1 LTIKVNNDM
10 RKFIYLFFAVA
21 ALSSCKKYLDK
32 VPDDKLSGEDIF
44 KSWQTANKFL
54 SNVYSHMPDEFG
66 QRGGGQYNSSDD
78 YNNGGIWTGGSDEA
92 EFLWGFVRSNN
103 LNIGAWDATSDFVK
117 TYWTNYYQGIQG
129 ASTFIANADQI
140 SDLSDELKRRY
151 MAEARALRAI
161 YYYQLIRI
169 YGPVILMGED
179 PVDPNMNL
187 QTPRNSIDECVD
199 FITTELT
206 AAANDLP
213 VTPDDDAH
221 YGHVTKGVALA
232 YKAQALMYAASPLF
246 NGNTDYAGLKNKDGK
261 QLIGQAMDVNKWKV
275 AADAYRDFI
284 TTFVP
289 ATYNLYRSEDGN
301 PYKSCRDVLLKDWN
315 VEVIFSRKGSI
326 DSRQYELTPRH
337 DGAASGDVK
346 GGTGLAPTQR
356 MVDAFFMANGMSPV
370 LGYNSDGTPIV
381 NAASGYQLTGFTDFK
396 APSSNASLGSKST
409 FNQWVNREPRFYVN
423 ITYNRSNWLNPT
435 YPVETTLYRG
445 GNSGKKADGS
455 GGDYSVTGYVVR
467 KSMSTGAWNNG
478 NDHKLIVLRLA
489 EIYLGYAECLNE
501 AGYSANLNETLKYL
515 NLIRE
520 RAGIPQYGAGA
531 NALPVPAS
539 QAEMREAI
547 RKERRVELAFENSRF
562 FDVRRWKIAEQT
574 ENGPIWG
581 LDINATTEPGFYN
594 LTSFET
600 RVFSKKHYLF
610 PLPQSEIN
618 NDVELVQ
625 NTGW

>member
-1 LTIKVNNDM
+1 M
-10 RKFIYLFFAVA
+10 RKYIYLFFAVT

-32 VPDDKLSGEDIF
+32 VPDDKLSGKDIF
-44 KSWQTANKFL
+44 NSWQTANKFL
-54 SNVYSHMPDEFG
+54 SNVYSHIPDEFG

-103 LNIGAWDATSDFVK
+103 LNIGAWDATSDFVR

-129 ASTFIANADQI
+129 ASTFIANAGQI
-140 SDLSDELKRRY
+140 SDLSDELKDRY
-151 MAEARALRAI
+151 KAEARALRAI
-161 YYYQLIRI
+161 YYFQLVRI
-169 YGPVILMGED
+169 YGPVILMGEN

-187 QTPRNSIDECVD
+187 QLPRSSIDECVE

-206 AAANDLP
+206 VAANDLP
-213 VTPDDDAH
+213 VTPDDDAQ

-246 NGNTDYAGLKNKDGK
+246 NGNTDYANLKNKDGK
-261 QLIGQAMDVNKWKV
+261 QLVGQAADVNKWKV
-275 AADAYRDFI
+275 AADAYKDFI

-289 ATYNLYRSEDGN
+289 ATYNLYKSEDGN
-301 PYKSCRDVLLKDWN
+301 PYKSCRDVMLKDWN

-346 GGTGLAPTQR
+346 GGTGLAATQR

-370 LGYNSDGTPIV
+370 LGYNSDGTPVV

-396 APSSNASLGSKST
+396 APSSNNSLPSKST

-435 YPVETTLYRG
+435 WPVETTLFRG

-455 GGDYSVTGYVVR
+455 GGDYSVTGYAVR

-478 NDHKLIVLRLA
+478 NDHKLIILRLA
-489 EIYLGYAECLNE
+489 EMYLGYAECLNE
-501 AGYSANLNETLKYL
+501 ADYAANLNETLKYI

-520 RAGIPQYGAGA
+520 RAGIPQYGTGA
-531 NALPVPAS
+531 DALPVPAS
-539 QAEMREAI
+539 QDEMREAI

-574 ENGPIWG
+574 ENGPVWG

-594 LTSFET
+594 LASFET
-600 RVFSKKHYLF
+600 RVFNKKHYLF
-610 PLPQSEIN
+610 PIPQSEIN

>member
-1 LTIKVNNDM
+1 M
-10 RKFIYLFFAVA
+10 RKFIYSFFAVA

-32 VPDDKLSGEDIF
+32 VPDDKLSGKDIF

-54 SNVYSHMPDEFG
+54 SNVYSHVPDEFG
-66 QRGGGQYNSSDD
+66 QRGGGEYKASDD

-103 LNIGAWDATSDFVK
+103 LNIGAWDATADFVR
-117 TYWTNYYQGIQG
+117 TYWINYYQGIQG
-129 ASTFIANADQI
+129 ASTFIANAGQI
-140 SDLSDELKRRY
+140 SDLSDELKNRY
-151 MAEARALRAI
+151 KAEARALRAM

-169 YGPVILMGED
+169 YGPVILMGEN
-179 PVDPNMNL
+179 PIDPNMNL
-187 QTPRNSIDECVD
+187 QTPRNSIDECVE

-206 AAANDLP
+206 NAAKDLP

-246 NGNTDYAGLKNKDGK
+246 NGNTDYANLKNKDGK
-261 QLIGQAMDVNKWKV
+261 QLISQAMDLNKWKV
-275 AADAYRDFI
+275 AADAYKDFI
-284 TTFVP
+284 TSFVP
-289 ATYNLYRSEDGN
+289 ATYNLYKSDDGD

-315 VEVIFSRKGSI
+315 AEVIFSRKGSI
-326 DSRQYELTPRH
+326 DSRQYETTPRH
-337 DGAASGDVK
+337 DGASSGDVK
-346 GGTGLAPTQR
+346 GGTGLSATQR

-370 LGYNSDGTPIV
+370 SGYNSDGTPIV

-396 APSSNASLGSKST
+396 APSSNTSLGSKST

-467 KSMSTGAWNNG
+467 KSTSTGAWNNSS
-478 NDHKLIVLRLA
+478 DHKLVILRLA

-501 AGYSANLNETLKYL
+501 ASYSANLNETLKYL

-520 RAGIPQYGAGA
+520 RAGIPQYGTGA

-539 QAEMREAI
+539 QADMRDAI

-574 ENGPIWG
+574 ENGPAWG

-594 LTSFET
+594 LASFET

-610 PLPQSEIN
+610 PLPQSEVN

-625 NTGW
+625 NSGW

>member
-1 LTIKVNNDM
+1 M
-10 RKFIYLFFAVA
+10 RKFIYLFFVVA
-21 ALSSCKKYLDK
+21 ALTSCKKYLDK
-32 VPDDKLSGEDIF
+32 VPDDKLSGGDIF

-54 SNVYSHMPDEFG
+54 DNVYSHVPDEFG
-66 QRGGGQYNSSDD
+66 QRGGGQYDASDS
-78 YNNGGIWTGGSDEA
+78 YNNGGLWTGGCDEA

-129 ASTFIANADQI
+129 ASTFIANADKI
-140 SDLSDELKRRY
+140 SDLSDALKSRY
-151 MAEARALRAI
+151 KAEARALRAI

-169 YGPVILMGED
+169 YGPVVLMGQS

-187 QTPRNSIDECVD
+187 QIPRSSLDECVD
-199 FITTELT
+199 FITSELT
-206 AAANDLP
+206 QAAGDLP
-213 VTPDDDAH
+213 VTPDDDAY

-232 YKAQALMYAASPLF
+232 YKAQALLYAASPLF
-246 NGNTDYAGLKNKDGK
+246 NGNTSYAALKNKDGK
-261 QLIGQAMDVNKWKV
+261 QLIAQSPDVNKWKT
-275 AADAYRDFI
+275 AANAYKDFI
-284 TTFVP
+284 TAFVP
-289 ATYNLYRSEDGN
+289 GTYNLYKADDGD

-315 VEVIFSRKGSI
+315 VEVIFSRKGSV

-346 GGTGLAPTQR
+346 GGTGLAATQE

-370 LGYNSDGTPIV
+370 LGYNDDGSPIV
-381 NAASGYQLTGFTDFK
+381 NTASGYQLTGFSDFK
-396 APSSNASLGSKST
+396 APSSNSSLGSKST

-435 YPVETTLYRG
+435 YPVETTLFRG

-467 KSMSTGAWNNG
+467 KSMSTGAWGNG
-478 NDHKLIVLRLA
+478 NDHKLILLRLA

-501 AGYSANLNETLKYL
+501 ADYAANLGELLKYL

-520 RAGIPQYGAGA
+520 RAGIPQYGAGI

-539 QAEMREAI
+539 QAAMRDAI

-574 ENGPIWG
+574 ENGPMWG
-581 LDINATTEPGFYN
+581 LDIDATTESGFYN
-594 LTSFET
+594 LKSFET
-600 RVFSKKHYLF
+600 RVFNKTKHYLF
-610 PLPQSEIN
+610 PVPQTEIN

>member
-1 LTIKVNNDM
+1 MNNDM
-10 RKFIYLFFAVA
+10 RKIIYLFFALA

-32 VPDDKLSGEDIF
+32 VPDDKLSGQDIF
-44 KSWQTANKFL
+44 KSWQTAKKFL
-54 SNVYSHMPDEFG
+54 DNVYSHVPDEFG
-66 QRGGGQYNSSDD
+66 QRGGGEYDASDN
-78 YNNGGIWTGGSDEA
+78 YNNGGIWTGGCDEA

-103 LNIGAWDATSDFVK
+103 LNIGAWDATTDFVT

-129 ASTFIANADQI
+129 ASTFIANASKI
-140 SDLSDELKRRY
+140 SDLSEELQNRY
-151 MAEARALRAI
+151 AAEARALRAI
-161 YYYQLIRI
+161 YYYQLMRI
-169 YGPVILMGED
+169 YGPVVLMGQD

-187 QTPRNSIDECVD
+187 QLPRNSIDEVVD
-199 FITTELT
+199 FITSELT
-206 AAANDLP
+206 TAANDLP
-213 VTPDDDAH
+213 VAPESDAD
-221 YGHVTKGVALA
+221 YGRVTKGVALA

-246 NGNTDYAGLKNKDGK
+246 NGNTDYSNLKNKDGK
-261 QLIGQAMDVNKWKV
+261 QLINQSADANKWKT
-275 AADAYRDFI
+275 AATAYKDFI
-284 TTFVP
+284 TAFVP
-289 ATYNLYRSEDGN
+289 STYDLYKVYDGSN
-301 PYKSCRDVLLKDWN
+301 YNAYKSCRDVMLTDWN
-315 VEVIFSRKGSI
+315 SEVIFSRKGSI
-326 DSRQYELTPRH
+326 DSRQYEMTPRH

-396 APSSNASLGSKST
+396 APSTNTSLPSKST

-435 YPVETTLYRG
+435 YPVETTLFRG

-478 NDHKLIVLRLA
+478 NDHKLILLRLA
-489 EIYLGYAECLNE
+489 EIYLSYAECLNE
-501 AGYSANLNETLKYL
+501 SDFAGNQTEILKYI
-515 NLIRE
+515 NLIRD
-520 RAGIPQYGAGA
+520 RAGIPQYGAGV
-531 NALPVPAS
+531 NPLPVPAS
-539 QAEMREAI
+539 QAEMRDAI

-574 ENGPIWG
+574 ENGPMWG
-581 LDINATTEPGFYN
+581 LDIDATTESAFYN
-594 LTSFET
+594 LKSFES
-600 RVFSKKHYLF
+600 RVFNKKHYLF
-610 PLPQSEIN
+610 PIPQVEIN
-618 NDVELVQ
+618 NDVQLVQ